1 MSYTP
6 FKMKGM
12 PMIQGSNSH
21 KQAVEGSSPA
31 KQDWAQHAVGIGTLK
46 YLNPVT
52 AARKAVNLIKGTDE
66 PKSKAEPNTYQA
78 KKRHENKGKK
88 MTKEETQKMADKTM
102 NPKKTF
108 SDSIPKEQRDKADK
122 QYIKKNSQKTIG
134 ELDKE
139 KKEKKKVTT
148 KVKKKKIIDLTPTSK
163 KD

>member
-31 KQDWAQHAVGIGTLK
+31 KQDWSK

-52 AARKAVNLIKGTDE
+52 AARKAADLIKGTE
-66 PKSKAEPNTYQA
+66 KPKSKASQP
-78 KKRHENKGKK
+78 KNKGKK

-122 QYIKKNSQKTIG
+122 QYVKKWEDHHFSQKTIG

-148 KVKKKKIIDLTPTSK
+148 KVKKKKILDLTPTSK